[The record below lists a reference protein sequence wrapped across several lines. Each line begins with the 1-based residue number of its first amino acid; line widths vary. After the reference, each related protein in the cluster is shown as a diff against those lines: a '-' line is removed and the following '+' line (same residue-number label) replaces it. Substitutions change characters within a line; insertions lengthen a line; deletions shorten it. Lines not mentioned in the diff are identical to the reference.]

1 MDERAEIEA
10 AMDRLLDGIP
20 LRSDGKLTVVALA
33 AEAGVK
39 RHALTHK
46 HTDLKDR
53 FYARIKAQQSAPAS
67 EAALREQNADLC
79 RKLGDM
85 RAERD
90 EYKHAADA
98 LARALNVLTIE
109 NDELRR
115 KASRTGQPTGPRP
128 LISLRRTA
136 RSFHL
141 ARLMAIRSRRCLRH
155 ESAESCSFK
164 PGLSPGCAGLTPVT
178 ELSVHRW
185 SHTSPSRPEMQVM
198 TRNPHKS
205 EGASRYATAPQ
216 HG

>member
-10 AMDRLLDGIP
+10 AMDRLLDGVP
-20 LRSDGKLTVVALA
+20 LRSDGKLTVVSLA

-53 FYARIKAQQSAPAS
+53 FYARVKAQQSVPAS
-67 EAALREQNADLC
+67 EVALREQNADLR
-79 RKLGDM
+79 RKLDSM

-90 EYKHAADA
+90 EYKRAADA

-115 KASRTGQPTGPRP
+115 KTSRTGQLTGPRP

-136 RSFHL
+136 RSFH
-141 ARLMAIRSRRCLRH
+141 
-155 ESAESCSFK
+155 SA
-164 PGLSPGCAGLTPVT
+164 
-178 ELSVHRW
+178 
-185 SHTSPSRPEMQVM
+185 
-198 TRNPHKS
+198 
-205 EGASRYATAPQ
+205 
-216 HG
+216 